1 MQKEIGYQMPC
12 KKEDMSKRVCEAW
25 KSVAPNVLEELTN
38 LMSRNIADL
47 IKAKGWAMNYRL
59 FTM

>member
-25 KSVAPNVLEELTN
+25 NSVAPNVLEEFN
-38 LMSRNIADL
+38 VKENCRS
-47 IKAKGWAMNYRL
+47 Y
-59 FTM
+59 